1 MAVRFPRHPPTG
13 ARPSS
18 RAGRAA
24 CLAIVLALSALTS
37 SAAAQTA
44 APGGFLEL
52 ATSTTIRPRT
62 APVLPQRGAF
72 LFPAPYSTLAA
83 RLTNAADCGGNDC
96 VNYVGYSYW
105 RNSNNHVGSDTML
118 IVITLDRHRG
128 GAGPTLF
135 SYDKRTDQVSVIGPV
150 FPASHPLSWGTG
162 EGWYWSGTAP
172 TKLYVNQGPQLL
184 RYDVLAG
191 QFETVLDVTAQFGVD
206 RYVWQAHSSADDRVH
221 SATLRS
227 STTYEMLGCVVY
239 KEATGAFTYFPK
251 IGDFDE
257 CQVDKSGRWLVI
269 KENVDGVYGEDNR
282 IIDLDTGAE
291 RRFLDQEGAGGHS
304 DMGHGYM
311 IAEDNWHAQPGAV
324 RVWSFAG
331 ALPGVPPQGQLVY
344 RTTDW
349 ALNIGHISHGNARP
363 GVPLDQQFACG
374 GQGTRAVVPRANEIL
389 CFRLDASQ
397 QVLVVAPTMTDL
409 NAAGGGDDYAK
420 LPKGNLDV
428 TGQYFIWT
436 TNAGGNRLDA
446 FVVKV
451 PSHLLV
457 AGSGGGGDGGA
468 PPADTTAPVVTISAP
483 GSGGAIAG
491 SIGVSASA
499 SDNVG
504 VAGVQFKLNG
514 ANLGAEVTAAPYTI
528 TWNSATAANG
538 VHTLTAVARD
548 AAGNTATSNSLA
560 VTVANGQPT
569 DVTWINLVKA
579 MVTGTTLRKIAGCN
593 GCPDAGGASKQTV
606 KGTGSLELVDVE
618 NTALRYVG
626 LGAGTLGYR
635 SNEIRY
641 AFAFRPGGV
650 VEIREHA
657 TYRAEMRV
665 APGDVLRI
673 TISNGVAK
681 YWKNGTMLYKS
692 KLAVQAELRALASL
706 YSTSAT
712 VSRAVITSGY

>member
-1 MAVRFPRHPPTG
+1 MAVRFPRHSPTG

-18 RAGRAA
+18 RSGRAA

-62 APVLPQRGAF
+62 APVLPQRGTF

-191 QFETVLDVTAQFGVD
+191 QFETVLDVTAQFGAD

-239 KEATGAFTYFPK
+239 KEATRAFTYFPK

-457 AGSGGGGDGGA
+457 AGSGGGGGGDA

-483 GSGGAIAG
+483 GSGGAIVG

-504 VAGVQFKLNG
+504 VAGVQFMLNG

-626 LGAGTLGYR
+626 LGAGTLGHR

-641 AFAFRPGGV
+641 AFTFRPGGL

-657 TYRAEMRV
+657 TYRAETRV
-665 APGDVLRI
+665 VPGDVLRI

-692 KLAVQAELRALASL
+692 TLAVPAELRALASL
-706 YSTSAT
+706 YSTSAV
-712 VSRAVITSGY
+712 VSRAAITSGY